1 MVNCIERKNCWTHQ
15 NLLLV
20 ILAPWFISA
29 NKADRSLA
37 GSGPTGPKLSRGGGG
52 RGQDGGG
59 GGTAAGAPLPDH
71 TRPKLKLYFEKV
83 AQV

>member
-1 MVNCIERKNCWTHQ
+1 
-15 NLLLV
+15 
-20 ILAPWFISA
+20 
-29 NKADRSLA
+29 
-37 GSGPTGPKLSRGGGG
+37 LSRGGGG